1 LKLSGNLDNAETR
14 RGGDWA
20 MAVPVANPPP
30 DVISFGKCW
39 LPIAFKGRFEST
51 QNQCAEFLHAVAE
64 LLLAVLQQ
72 AIALLEF
79 ALASVKSFFSW
90 HSAALR

>member
-1 LKLSGNLDNAETR
+1 
-14 RGGDWA
+14 
-20 MAVPVANPPP
+20 MAVPGASCYLANPPP